1 MILGFDRQAG
11 FKKRAPGN
19 SIGKACVGRPLKSQV
34 RSGLRRMVRVIYV
47 CLAHYSGLGVC
58 GKTTG
63 AVVSLKD
70 TSPSELSAFPAA
82 MATAKFVHEA
92 L

>member
-34 RSGLRRMVRVIYV
+34 RSGLRRMAKVIYV
-47 CLAHYSGLGVC
+47 YLVHCSDLGVC

-63 AVVSLKD
+63 AVASSKD
-70 TSPSELSAFPAA
+70 TSLSELSAFPVA